1 LRGQILSLAL
11 AFRSLARVGGGE
23 VLASTIER
31 ETMRISNEE
40 LRILR
45 LAVEDWSQE
54 QEEGGTA
61 SQEELETAE
70 KLWQKLGREVIKRQE
85 KVGA

>member
-1 LRGQILSLAL
+1 
-11 AFRSLARVGGGE
+11 
-23 VLASTIER
+23 
-31 ETMRISNEE
+31 MRISNEE

-45 LAVEDWSQE
+45 LAVGDWSQE
-54 QEEGGTA
+54 QEAGGTA

-85 KVGA
+85 KESA

>member
-1 LRGQILSLAL
+1 
-11 AFRSLARVGGGE
+11 VGGGE

>member
-1 LRGQILSLAL
+1 M
-11 AFRSLARVGGGE
+11 GGGE
-23 VLASTIER
+23 VLASTNER

-85 KVGA
+85 KVSA